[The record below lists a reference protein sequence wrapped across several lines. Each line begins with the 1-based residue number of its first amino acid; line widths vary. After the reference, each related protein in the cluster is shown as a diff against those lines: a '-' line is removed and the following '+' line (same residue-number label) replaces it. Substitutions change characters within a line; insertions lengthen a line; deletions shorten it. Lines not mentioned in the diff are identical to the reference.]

1 MKHALKLY
9 LILIV
14 FLGGYSVLYAEGSP
28 KDALEKMTELVQTHI
43 VSDSKKRDVAAKDP
57 RRFQTYRKQNEKFHS
72 EISKYMDFELLTDL
86 SMPKK
91 WQEKYWKNER
101 SKKEFVELV
110 QALVEEIV
118 YPRGKDFFD
127 EVNLRYKKEV
137 PLKEKNRVS
146 LTCEARIK
154 EKEGRSVNVEYRLI
168 QKGDTWKIYDI
179 NLEGDWWTESF
190 KGQFNHVITTKSY
203 DDLVSLMRKKLDR
216 VQKGTAF

>member
-1 MKHALKLY
+1 MKHYLKLY
-9 LILIV
+9 LILTV
-14 FLGGYSVLYAEGSP
+14 FLWGYPALYAEGSP
-28 KDALEKMTELVQTHI
+28 KDALEKMTELVQSHI
-43 VSDSKKRDVAAKDP
+43 VPDSKKRDVAAKDP
-57 RRFQTYRKQNEKFHS
+57 SRFQTYRQQNEKFHS
-72 EISKYMDFELLTDL
+72 EISKYMDFELLAEL

-101 SKKEFVELV
+101 SKKEFVDILK
-110 QALVEEIV
+110 QLVEEIV

-127 EVNLRYKKEV
+127 EVNLKYKKEV

-146 LTCEARIK
+146 LTCTAAIK
-154 EKEGRSVNVEYRLI
+154 GKEGKSVNVEYHLI

-203 DDLVSLMRKKLDR
+203 DDLVSLMQKKLER
-216 VQKGTAF
+216 VKKGTAF